1 MSRLANQQVTD
12 LLTAMR
18 TAYQCEPVETQRQR
32 YDAFQ
37 RAHGRLVQFEA
48 PLGTW
53 IGTLAGFAAALK
65 LQGKL
70 PPVQPIV
77 AADRFNAQGIEGK
90 IAVRVPL
97 ATALLYA
104 VQCDAHRFQI
114 LE

>member
-1 MSRLANQQVTD
+1 
-12 LLTAMR
+12 MR

-32 YDAFQ
+32 YDTFQ
-37 RAHGRLVQFEA
+37 RAHGRLVRFEA
-48 PLGTW
+48 PLGEW
-53 IGTLAGFAAALK
+53 LGTLAGFAAGLK
-65 LQGKL
+65 LQGNL

-77 AADRFNAQGIEGK
+77 AADKFNAQGLEGK